1 MFSSTSR
8 YAGVADATYQDASG
22 RQFTYK
28 LLRLTPAGPT
38 LLVHTVVQQDR
49 LDLLAAKYYT
59 DPEQF
64 WRICDANSAMR
75 PDDLQQVGLQLKIAL
90 VQR

>member
-8 YAGVADATYQDASG
+8 YASVADATYQDASG
-22 RQFTYK
+22 RQFSYK
-28 LLRLTPAGPT
+28 LLRLTPAAPT

-49 LDLLAAKYYT
+49 MDLLSATFYT
-59 DPEQF
+59 DPTQF
-64 WRICDANSAMR
+64 WRICDANFAMR
-75 PDDLQQVGLQLKIAL
+75 PDDLLQVGLRLLIPV

>member
-8 YAGVADATYQDASG
+8 YASVADATYQDASG
-22 RQFTYK
+22 RQFSYK
-28 LLRLTPAGPT
+28 LLRLTPTAPT

-49 LDLLAAKYYT
+49 MDLLSATFYT
-59 DPEQF
+59 DPTQF
-64 WRICDANSAMR
+64 WRICDANFALR
-75 PDDLQQVGLQLKIAL
+75 PDDLLQVGIRLLIPV

>member
-8 YAGVADATYQDASG
+8 YASVADATYQDANG
-22 RQFTYK
+22 KQFSYK
-28 LLRLTPAGPT
+28 LLRLIPTAPT
-38 LLVHTVVQQDR
+38 LLMHTVVQEDR
-49 LDLLAAKYYT
+49 LDLLSNTFYS

-64 WRICDANSAMR
+64 WRICDANVAMR
-75 PDDLQQVGLQLKIAL
+75 PDDLIQIGAQLQIPL